1 MRIPLSWLKEYVDIT
16 VPAEVLA
23 ERLTLAGLEVG
34 EIIYIGVPQN
44 RIADLPHS
52 MSAPSNHLIW
62 DREKIVLGKIVEVR
76 SHPDADRLVLAMV
89 DYGGPELEQCVT
101 GAPNLFAY
109 KDQGPLST
117 PLWSPFAKEGA
128 EVWDGHSNEPKRM
141 ILQGRKLRGIYNRA
155 MVCSEKEL
163 GLSDSHEGILLLEP
177 ETVAGYAPGTPLQ
190 DVLGDVIFDI
200 ELTPNLARCWSVIG
214 VAREVA
220 ALLGTEVRQPP
231 TEVLMQGAPIAGRV
245 DIQITNPE
253 LNPRFTLALI
263 ENVTIRPSPQW
274 MQMRL
279 IKAGM
284 RPINNIVDITNYV
297 MLEVGQPLHAFDWDI
312 VQRRARESGAKT
324 PTIITRLPNPGERLT
339 LLDGSEHQLD
349 PFNVLV
355 ADTAGSLS
363 LAGVMGGLESE
374 VQPDSRNILLEAANW
389 NFINIRRTMQAR
401 KITSEAGIRFSR
413 GVHPSQA
420 EVGLRRAAELMRVLG
435 GGTVAQG
442 IVDHYPLP
450 PQPVVVDLTAAD
462 VSRLMGVDFESG
474 TIADILRRL
483 QFDVQQ
489 DGEKLTVTAPDHR
502 LDIGTGLV
510 GQADLIEEIARI
522 YGYDRI
528 PNTVIDDLLPP
539 QRNNPSLTYE
549 EWARDLLVQAGLRE
563 IISHRMT
570 TPEQEGLLTPPG
582 ARSSL
587 PDVGYVTLA
596 NPISQ
601 DRTVMRHTLMAGL
614 LSIAAANLRHADRLK
629 LFEIGTVYLPV
640 EGEELPAEPR
650 RLGILLSGPRDL
662 SAWDLPARPG
672 NIDFFDL
679 KGVVERLLH
688 GMHLSDVAFVPA
700 QHATF
705 FPGRIAALVVNGR
718 EVGVMGEVH
727 PKVRAAFDLPDDL
740 PVVMAEFDLDAL
752 LAAARPSFIVK
763 PVPTQPAVYQ
773 DIALVVTDQTPAA
786 EVERVIREAGGAL
799 LEDARLF
806 DLYRGDPIPEGHKS
820 LAYALTYRAPDR
832 TLTDGD
838 VAKVHQK
845 IVRAAERV
853 LGAKLRA

>member
-1 MRIPLSWLKEYVDIT
+1 MRIPLSWLKEYVEIT

-52 MSAPSNHLIW
+52 TSATSNHLVW
-62 DREKIVLGKIVEVR
+62 DRDKIVLGKIVEVK

-101 GAPNLFAY
+101 GAPNLFVY
-109 KDQGPLST
+109 KDQGPLPA

-128 EVWDGHSNEPKRM
+128 EVWDGHSDTPRRM

-231 TEVLMQGAPIAGRV
+231 TDVVMQGAPIAGRV
-245 DIQITNPE
+245 DIRITTPE

-324 PTIITRLPNPGERLT
+324 PTIITRLPDAGERLI

-374 VQPDSRNILLEAANW
+374 VQLDSRNILLEAANW

-442 IVDHYPLP
+442 IVDNYPLP
-450 PQPVVVDLTAAD
+450 PQPAVVDLTAAD
-462 VSRLMGVDFESG
+462 VTRLTGVDFDLD
-474 TIADILRRL
+474 TIANILRRL
-483 QFDVQQ
+483 QFDVQR

-563 IISHRMT
+563 IVSHRMT
-570 TPEQEGLLTPPG
+570 TPEQEKLLTPPG
-582 ARSSL
+582 VQPGL
-587 PDVGYVTLA
+587 PQVGYVTLA

-601 DRTVMRHTLMAGL
+601 DRVVMRHTLMAGL
-614 LSIAAANLRHADRLK
+614 LSTAAANLRHTDRLK

-640 EGEELPAEPR
+640 EGEALPAEPR
-650 RLGILLSGPRDL
+650 RLGILLAGPRDL

-672 NIDFFDL
+672 AIDFFDL
-679 KGVVERLLH
+679 KGVVERLLY
-688 GMHLSDVAFVPA
+688 GMHIAEVMFAPA

-705 FPGRIAALVVNGR
+705 FPGRTAALSVNGR

-727 PKVRAAFDLPDDL
+727 PKVRAAFDLPDSL

-752 LAAARPSFIVK
+752 LAAARPAFIVK

-773 DIALVVTDQTPAA
+773 DIALIVTDQTPAA

-845 IVRAAERV
+845 IVKAAERV